1 MLQKRHAKWK
11 AKSSSKKSFSAISVF
26 MSTSIYVLNRI
37 THAFQ
42 KFLTKFT
49 ACGLPK
55 TSKQNRHKKMAKQT
69 AITTSFQVQT
79 GLVTNW
85 SAKKNGRI
93 ANGPDCLL
101 CNLGP
106 LPSLDFKLS
115 NETSSKRREFS

>member
-85 SAKKNGRI
+85 SAKKKR
-93 ANGPDCLL
+93 AD
-101 CNLGP
+101 
-106 LPSLDFKLS
+106 
-115 NETSSKRREFS
+115 SKRTRLPFMQLGSVAVLRL